1 MPWMAPANGPI
12 RLPGGGTIAMPAQRL
27 VAAPHRPTA
36 TRSKG
41 LEAVSLPIVVAS
53 TA

>member
-1 MPWMAPANGPI
+1 MDGTGERSNPVT
-12 RLPGGGTIAMPAQRL
+12 RGGGTIAMPAQRL